1 MAEYLEFVCKNC
13 GWSICAPAEGSDVNM
28 DSIVAYFKCLD
39 CNKVFGRS
47 YDMGS
52 VVNDPEI
59 CPKCGSSHTVHWKP
73 ADGCQECGG
82 ELENQGVLCWE
93 D

>member
-82 ELENQGVLCWE
+82 PRTLLFRRLT
-93 D
+93 

>member
-59 CPKCGSSHTVHWKP
+59 CHQGLYC
-73 ADGCQECGG
+73 
-82 ELENQGVLCWE
+82 LE

>member
-52 VVNDPEI
+52 VVNDPAQNVEVLI
-59 CPKCGSSHTVHWKP
+59 PYIGNRPMAARNVV
-73 ADGCQECGG
+73 
-82 ELENQGVLCWE
+82 ENLKTKDSIV
-93 D
+93 

>member
-59 CPKCGSSHTVHWKP
+59 CPKCGTARNVV
-73 ADGCQECGG
+73 
-82 ELENQGVLCWE
+82 ENLKTKDSIV
-93 D
+93 

>member
-59 CPKCGSSHTVHWKP
+59 CPKCGSSHTVHQ
-73 ADGCQECGG
+73 GLYC
-82 ELENQGVLCWE
+82 LE

>member
-59 CPKCGSSHTVHWKP
+59 CPKCGSYQ
-73 ADGCQECGG
+73 GLYC
-82 ELENQGVLCWE
+82 LE

>member
-47 YDMGS
+47 YDMGYQGLY
-52 VVNDPEI
+52 
-59 CPKCGSSHTVHWKP
+59 C
-73 ADGCQECGG
+73 
-82 ELENQGVLCWE
+82 LE

>member
-1 MAEYLEFVCKNC
+1 
-13 GWSICAPAEGSDVNM
+13 M

-82 ELENQGVLCWE
+82 ELENQGLYCLE

>member
-47 YDMGS
+47 YDR
-52 VVNDPEI
+52 
-59 CPKCGSSHTVHWKP
+59 T
-73 ADGCQECGG
+73 
-82 ELENQGVLCWE
+82 
-93 D
+93 